1 VSRIEVLTLAGP
13 VGALETR
20 LETPD
25 GAGGPAAFGVV
36 CHPHPLFGGTMDN
49 KVTHTIA
56 RSMMECGAPTF
67 RFNFRG
73 VGASGGKFDNGRG
86 ETDDLAAIVAE
97 GRRRYPSAAL
107 WLGGFSFGA
116 FVALR
121 GAPDLA
127 PVKLVAVA
135 PPVAR
140 FELGTVANPD
150 CDWMLAQGDVDEVV
164 PAEAVLAWAAA
175 QPRKPRLHVLAGA
188 GHFFHGKLHEL
199 KPLVLDFLRT

>member
-1 VSRIEVLTLAGP
+1 VSHIEVLTLAGP

-25 GAGGPAAFGVV
+25 SDAAPAVFGVV
-36 CHPHPLFGGTMDN
+36 CHPHSLFGGTMDN

-56 RSMMECGAPTF
+56 RSMVECGAPTF

-73 VGASGGKFDNGRG
+73 VGASGGTFDNGRG
-86 ETDDLAAIVAE
+86 EAFDLAAVVAE
-97 GRRRYPSAAL
+97 GRRRYPSADL

-121 GAPDLA
+121 GAQDLA

-150 CDWMLAQGDVDEVV
+150 CDWMLAQGDIDEVV

-199 KPLVLDFLRT
+199 KPLVVEFLKS